1 LRKALA
7 LLEKGA
13 CSVLMSREKHRADR
27 AGFTLVELLVVIAI
41 IAVLAGLLLPAL
53 AAAKAKGRSITC
65 LSNERQISLACML
78 YTGDASERLPY
89 NLGAAEIK
97 RSVAS
102 GQFLNWTSPVLNW
115 ERDSDNTNA
124 VLLTEGGIGA
134 YVSRSAAVYRCP
146 CDSVVS
152 DLQAKAGWTRRVRS
166 LSMNMM
172 IGNAG
177 VFSRSGGN
185 VNNPYYKQFFKTTE
199 MPEPSRIFV
208 FIEEHP
214 DSINDGYFIDRPE
227 TARWMDL
234 PASWHSGGANLSF
247 ADGHSET
254 HRWRFASTK
263 PAARPDA
270 AHLPLYIPAGEQGD
284 FDWLMDRMSTE
295 TYSITSAGV
304 H

>member
-1 LRKALA
+1 
-7 LLEKGA
+7 
-13 CSVLMSREKHRADR
+13 MSKEQHRAAR
-27 AGFTLVELLVVIAI
+27 AGFTLVELLVVVAVIAI
-41 IAVLAGLLLPAL
+41 LAGLLLPAL
-53 AAAKAKGRSITC
+53 AAAKARGRAITC
-65 LSNERQISLACML
+65 LSNERQISLACLL

-97 RSVAS
+97 QTVAR
-102 GQFLNWTSPVLNW
+102 GEFLNWTSPVLNW
-115 ERDSDNTNA
+115 ELDSDNTNA

-172 IGNAG
+172 IGDAG

-199 MPEPSRIFV
+199 VPEPSRIFV

-234 PASWHSGGANLSF
+234 PASWHGGGANLSF

>member
-1 LRKALA
+1 
-7 LLEKGA
+7 
-13 CSVLMSREKHRADR
+13 MYREKYRAAL
-27 AGFTLVELLVVIAI
+27 AGFTLLELLVVIAI
-41 IAVLAGLLLPAL
+41 IAILAGLLLPAL

-65 LSNERQISLACML
+65 LSNERQISLACLL

-97 RSVAS
+97 QTVAR

-115 ERDSDNTNA
+115 ELDSDNTNA
-124 VLLTEGGIGA
+124 VLLTEGGIGP
-134 YVSRSAAVYRCP
+134 YISRSAAVYRCP
-146 CDSVVS
+146 SDSVVS
-152 DLQAKAGWTRRVRS
+152 DVQARAGWTRRVRS

-177 VFSRSGGN
+177 EFTQSGTN
-185 VNNPYYKQFFKTTE
+185 VNNPYYQQFFKTTQV
-199 MPEPSRIFV
+199 PEPSRIFV

-214 DSINDGYFIDRPE
+214 DSINDGYFIDQPE
-227 TARWMDL
+227 TYRWMDL
-234 PASWHSGGANLSF
+234 PASWHGGAANLSF
-247 ADGHSET
+247 ADGHSEI

-263 PAARPDA
+263 PPAQPDA
-270 AHLPLYIPAGEQGD
+270 AHLPFYIPAAEQGD

-295 TYSITSAGV
+295 TYPNAYAGG

>member
-1 LRKALA
+1 
-7 LLEKGA
+7 
-13 CSVLMSREKHRADR
+13 MSKEKHRAAQ

-53 AAAKAKGRSITC
+53 AAAKVKGHCIAC
-65 LSNERQISLACML
+65 LSNERQISLACLL

-97 RSVAS
+97 RRVAR

-115 ERDSDNTNA
+115 ELDSDNTNT
-124 VLLTEGGIGA
+124 VLLTQGGIGS
-134 YVSRSAAVYRCP
+134 YVSRSAGVYRCP
-146 CDSVVS
+146 SDSVVS
-152 DLQAKAGWTRRVRS
+152 DVQAAAGWTHRVRS

-172 IGNAG
+172 IGDAG
-177 VFSRSGGN
+177 VFSRSGAN
-185 VNNPYYKQFFKTTE
+185 VNNPYYRQFFKTTE
-199 MPEPSRIFV
+199 VPEPARIFV

-227 TARWMDL
+227 TDRWMDL
-234 PASWHSGGANLSF
+234 PASWHGGAANLSF
-247 ADGHSET
+247 ADGHCET

-270 AHLPLYIPAGEQGD
+270 AHLPFSIPAAEQGD

-295 TYSITSAGV
+295 TYPSTYAAG